1 MQIINH
7 RVYGFNQFHCCN
19 HHLLLH
25 SQQQT
30 KKGVRIMQE
39 LKKTF
44 FHKKPPWTKASLI
57 LLQKDSASLKS
68 PPCFSLTII
77 TIQQADFGHHNQ
89 KFYQINFVALHKNVQ
104 MHRKQEW
111 ILKFNLFYDRISL
124 LKNVQMR
131 RNGECNDG
139 D

>member
-104 MHRKQEW
+104 MHR
-111 ILKFNLFYDRISL
+111 
-124 LKNVQMR
+124 
-131 RNGECNDG
+131 NGECKFPERTTESG
-139 D
+139 LSEEHLCKCLSEGCYRKK